1 MFYRSGALNSAECI
15 AVAILGS
22 SVSPLFP
29 GRQMRQCAEGT
40 NTEVVTLRSVDDRTS
55 FPSSPSPA
63 GRRTRYRAG
72 TSHLPRLETS
82 HRRSLCPPRCA
93 VLLAAHHH
101 HRRRDVLSSS
111 PFHSHCGLYRPRRGR
126 LLALSSSFSA
136 CLSAPPCARYAV
148 VAAALPLSLSLRSLR
163 CPRRAAAAAPTTTKK
178 KKNRNRNGARREL
191 KFKVSEHEDTYE
203 NPRLSGCI
211 ISHRCVRI
219 CIW

>member
-136 CLSAPPCARYAV
+136 CLSAPPCARCAV
-148 VAAALPLSLSLRSLR
+148 VAAALPLSLSALSALSSTGRR
-163 CPRRAAAAAPTTTKK
+163 RRANDNEKK
-178 KKNRNRNGARREL
+178 KKKQKQKRC
-191 KFKVSEHEDTYE
+191 SERAQIQGLGT
-203 NPRLSGCI
+203 
-211 ISHRCVRI
+211 
-219 CIW
+219 